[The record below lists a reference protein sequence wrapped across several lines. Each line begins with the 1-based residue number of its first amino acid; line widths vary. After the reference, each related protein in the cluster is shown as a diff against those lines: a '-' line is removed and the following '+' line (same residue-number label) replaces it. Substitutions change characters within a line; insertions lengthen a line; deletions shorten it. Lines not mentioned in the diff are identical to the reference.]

1 MVMSQRSR
9 RDLQLEQLWRER
21 IAAWEKSG
29 QSARA
34 FCAQHR
40 LQEAS
45 LYNWRQTL
53 RERARERPAAKE
65 QASFVP
71 LRVVLDP
78 VVEVVI
84 PSGLVVRVPAGAD
97 AVAVVALVTAL
108 RTATC

>member
-1 MVMSQRSR
+1 MVMSQRRR
-9 RDLQLEQLWRER
+9 RDPQLEQSWRER

-34 FCAQHR
+34 FCAHHQ
-40 LQEAS
+40 LQEAC
-45 LYNWRQTL
+45 LYSWRRTL

-65 QASFVP
+65 SPSFVP
-71 LRVVLDP
+71 LRVIPDA
-78 VVEVVI
+78 VVEVVL

-97 AVAVVALVTAL
+97 AAAVVALVAAL